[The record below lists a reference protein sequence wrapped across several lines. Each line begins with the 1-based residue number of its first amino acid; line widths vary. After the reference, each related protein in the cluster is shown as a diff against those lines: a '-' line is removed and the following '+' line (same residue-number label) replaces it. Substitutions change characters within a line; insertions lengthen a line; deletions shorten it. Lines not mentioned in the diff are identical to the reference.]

1 MARPL
6 ILISLLLA
14 VVGAIFGLAH
24 VAEASGAL
32 WAPLLFAAAILLT
45 DIGIL
50 TGN

>member
-1 MARPL
+1 MMSRPL
-6 ILISLLLA
+6 IVISLLLA

-24 VAEASGAL
+24 IAEAFV
-32 WAPLLFAAAILLT
+32 PLLFAAAILLT